1 MGLAK
6 KKKNATPPG
15 VEVPQEYD
23 AMGKYGVKTESKKV
37 KKREALIRILTII
50 LVLMLLFLSLMF
62 ACSSYVNKAGDFT
75 VTMDKDAY
83 NMGII
88 LSETPDFS
96 QSSRFLTGEKC
107 ENMADCTLAWLPD
120 DIDDID
126 GSHNRSN
133 GEEFLA
139 YTFYVKNAGNVD
151 VDYEAEILIDAVSLG
166 VDEAMRVMIFHNGEP
181 TIYAKPQMGT
191 TDKLEENLNDNGE
204 SVYSV
209 DKNFV
214 SNTKI
219 MENEVEMFRAGDID
233 KYTVVVWLEGW
244 DPECV
249 NKILEGEIKM
259 SMKFLCE
266 EADDG
271 DGSSEQV

>member
-1 MGLAK
+1 MAK
-6 KKKNATPPG
+6 KKKNAQPS
-15 VEVPQEYD
+15 EVAMTQESD
-23 AMGKYGVKTESKKV
+23 AMGRYGVKTESKKV

-88 LSETPDFS
+88 LSETEDFK

-107 ENMADCTLAWLPD
+107 VDMLDTTLEWLPD
-120 DIDDID
+120 DLDDID
-126 GSHNRSN
+126 GSHNNSN
-133 GEEFLA
+133 GQSFLA

-151 VDYEAEILIDAVSLG
+151 VDYSAEILIDSVSLG

-181 TIYAKPQMGT
+181 TIYAKPQKGT
-191 TDKLEENLNDNGE
+191 TDKREENLNDNGE
-204 SVYSV
+204 SVYAV

-219 MENEVEMFRAGDID
+219 MENEVKMFRPGDID

-266 EADDG
+266 EAVG
-271 DGSSEQV
+271 SDGSSAKA

>member
-1 MGLAK
+1 MAK
-6 KKKNATPPG
+6 KKKNAQPS
-15 VEVPQEYD
+15 EVAMTQEYD
-23 AMGKYGVKTESKKV
+23 AMGRYGVKSESKKV
-37 KKREALIRILTII
+37 KKREALIRILTIV

-88 LSETPDFS
+88 LSETKDFK

-107 ENMADCTLAWLPD
+107 VDMLDTTLEWLPD
-120 DIDDID
+120 DLDDID
-126 GSHNRSN
+126 GSHNNTN
-133 GEEFLA
+133 GQSFLA

-151 VDYEAEILIDAVSLG
+151 VDYSAEILIDSVSLG
-166 VDEAMRVMIFHNGEP
+166 VDEAMRVMVFHNGEP
-181 TIYAKPQMGT
+181 TIYAKPQQGT
-191 TDKLEENLNDNGE
+191 TDKREENLNDNGE
-204 SVYSV
+204 SVYGV

-214 SNTKI
+214 SNTKV
-219 MENEVEMFRAGDID
+219 MENEVKMFRPGDID

-266 EADDG
+266 EAEG
-271 DGSSEQV
+271 SDGSSAKA

>member
-1 MGLAK
+1 MAK
-6 KKKNATPPG
+6 KKKNAQPS
-15 VEVPQEYD
+15 EVAMTQEYD
-23 AMGKYGVKTESKKV
+23 AMGRYGVKSESKKV
-37 KKREALIRILTII
+37 KKREALIRILTIV

-88 LSETPDFS
+88 LSETKDFK

-107 ENMADCTLAWLPD
+107 VDMLDTTLEWLPD
-120 DIDDID
+120 DLDDID
-126 GSHNRSN
+126 GSHNNTN
-133 GEEFLA
+133 GQSFLA

-151 VDYEAEILIDAVSLG
+151 VDYSAEILIDSVSLG
-166 VDEAMRVMIFHNGEP
+166 VDEAMRVMVFHNGEP
-181 TIYAKPQMGT
+181 TIYAKPQQGT
-191 TDKLEENLNDNGE
+191 TDKREENLNDNGE
-204 SVYSV
+204 NVYDV

-214 SNTKI
+214 SNTKV
-219 MENEVEMFRAGDID
+219 MENEVKMFRPGDID

-266 EADDG
+266 EAEG
-271 DGSSEQV
+271 SDGSSAKA

>member
-1 MGLAK
+1 MAK
-6 KKKNATPPG
+6 KKKNAQPS
-15 VEVPQEYD
+15 EVAMTQEYD
-23 AMGKYGVKTESKKV
+23 AMGRYGVKSESKKV
-37 KKREALIRILTII
+37 KKREALIRILTIV

-88 LSETPDFS
+88 LSETEDFK

-107 ENMADCTLAWLPD
+107 VDMLDTTLEWLPD
-120 DIDDID
+120 DLDDID
-126 GSHNRSN
+126 GSHNNTN
-133 GEEFLA
+133 GQSFLA

-151 VDYEAEILIDAVSLG
+151 VDYSAEILIDSVSLG
-166 VDEAMRVMIFHNGEP
+166 VDEAMRVMVFHNGEP
-181 TIYAKPQMGT
+181 TIYAKPQQGT
-191 TDKLEENLNDNGE
+191 TDKREENLNDNGE
-204 SVYSV
+204 SVYAV

-214 SNTKI
+214 SNTKV
-219 MENEVEMFRAGDID
+219 MENEVKMFRPGDID

-266 EADDG
+266 EAEG
-271 DGSSEQV
+271 SDGSSAKA

>member
-1 MGLAK
+1 MAK
-6 KKKNATPPG
+6 KKKNAQPS
-15 VEVPQEYD
+15 EVAMTQEYD
-23 AMGKYGVKTESKKV
+23 AMGRYGVKSESKKV
-37 KKREALIRILTII
+37 KKREALIRILTIV

-88 LSETPDFS
+88 LSETKDFK

-107 ENMADCTLAWLPD
+107 VDMLDTTLEWLPD
-120 DIDDID
+120 DLDDID
-126 GSHNRSN
+126 GSHNNTN
-133 GEEFLA
+133 GQSFLA

-151 VDYEAEILIDAVSLG
+151 VDYSAEILIDSVSLG
-166 VDEAMRVMIFHNGEP
+166 VDEAMRVMVFHNGEP
-181 TIYAKPQMGT
+181 TIYAKPQQGT
-191 TDKLEENLNDNGE
+191 TDKREENLNDNGE
-204 SVYSV
+204 SVYDV

-214 SNTKI
+214 SNTKV
-219 MENEVEMFRAGDID
+219 MENEVKMFRPGDID

-266 EADDG
+266 EAEG
-271 DGSSEQV
+271 SDGSSAKA

>member
-6 KKKNATPPG
+6 KKKIAPPPG
-15 VEVPQEYD
+15 AEVPQGTD
-23 AMGKYGVKTESKKV
+23 AMGKYGVKSESKKV

-83 NMGII
+83 NMGIT
-88 LSETPDFS
+88 LSEKADFM

-107 ENMADCTLAWLPD
+107 VDMLDTTLEWLPD
-120 DIDDID
+120 DLDDID
-126 GSHNRSN
+126 GSHNNSN
-133 GEEFLA
+133 GQSFLA
-139 YTFYVKNAGNVD
+139 YTFYVKNGGTVD
-151 VDYEAEILIDAVSLG
+151 VKYEAEILIDAVSLG
-166 VDEAMRVMIFHNGEP
+166 VDEAMRVMVFRNGEP
-181 TIYAKPQMGT
+181 TIYAKPQKGT
-191 TDKLEENLNDNGE
+191 TDKREENLDDNGV
-204 SVYSV
+204 SRYPI

-214 SNTKI
+214 SSTKV
-219 MENEVEMFRAGDID
+219 MENKVDLFKAGDID

-266 EADDG
+266 EADG
-271 DGSSEQV
+271 SDGSSAEA

>member
-1 MGLAK
+1 MAK
-6 KKKNATPPG
+6 KKKNAQPS
-15 VEVPQEYD
+15 EVAMTQEYD
-23 AMGKYGVKTESKKV
+23 AMGRYGVKSESKKV
-37 KKREALIRILTII
+37 KKREALIRILTIV

-88 LSETPDFS
+88 LSETKDFK

-107 ENMADCTLAWLPD
+107 VDMLDTTLEWLPD
-120 DIDDID
+120 DLDDID
-126 GSHNRSN
+126 GSHNKTN
-133 GEEFLA
+133 GQSFLA

-151 VDYEAEILIDAVSLG
+151 VDYSAEILIDSVSLG
-166 VDEAMRVMIFHNGEP
+166 VDEAMRVMVFHNGEP
-181 TIYAKPQMGT
+181 TIYAKPQQGT
-191 TDKLEENLNDNGE
+191 TDKREENLNDNGE
-204 SVYSV
+204 SVYDV

-214 SNTKI
+214 SNTKV
-219 MENEVEMFRAGDID
+219 MENEVKMFRPGDID

-266 EADDG
+266 EAEG
-271 DGSSEQV
+271 SDGSSAKA

>member
-1 MGLAK
+1 MAK
-6 KKKNATPPG
+6 KKKNAQPS
-15 VEVPQEYD
+15 EVAATQEYD
-23 AMGKYGVKTESKKV
+23 AMGRYGVKSESKKV
-37 KKREALIRILTII
+37 KKREALIRILTIV

-88 LSETPDFS
+88 LSETADFS

-107 ENMADCTLAWLPD
+107 VDMLDTTLEWLPD
-120 DIDDID
+120 DLDDID
-126 GSHNRSN
+126 GSHNKTN
-133 GEEFLA
+133 GQSFLA

-151 VDYEAEILIDAVSLG
+151 VDYSAEILIDSVSLG

-181 TIYAKPQMGT
+181 TIYAKPQKGT
-191 TDKLEENLNDNGE
+191 TDKREENLNDNGE
-204 SVYSV
+204 SVYAV

-214 SNTKI
+214 SNTKV
-219 MENEVEMFRAGDID
+219 MENEVEMFRPGDVD

-266 EADDG
+266 EAEG
-271 DGSSEQV
+271 SDGSSAKA

>member
-1 MGLAK
+1 MAK
-6 KKKNATPPG
+6 KKKNAQPS
-15 VEVPQEYD
+15 EVAMTQEYD
-23 AMGKYGVKTESKKV
+23 AMGRYGVKSESKKV
-37 KKREALIRILTII
+37 KKREALIRILTIV

-88 LSETPDFS
+88 LSETKDFK

-107 ENMADCTLAWLPD
+107 VDMLDTTLEWLPD
-120 DIDDID
+120 DLDDID
-126 GSHNRSN
+126 GSHNNTN
-133 GEEFLA
+133 GQSFLA

-151 VDYEAEILIDAVSLG
+151 VDYSAEILIDSVSLG
-166 VDEAMRVMIFHNGEP
+166 VDEAMRVMVFHNGEP
-181 TIYAKPQMGT
+181 TIYAKPQQGT
-191 TDKLEENLNDNGE
+191 TDKREENLNDNGE
-204 SVYSV
+204 SIYDV

-214 SNTKI
+214 SNTKV
-219 MENEVEMFRAGDID
+219 MENEVKMFRPSDID

-266 EADDG
+266 EAEG
-271 DGSSEQV
+271 SDGSSAKA

>member
-1 MGLAK
+1 MAK
-6 KKKNATPPG
+6 KKKNDMPPAA
-15 VEVPQEYD
+15 EVPQEYD
-23 AMGKYGVKTESKKV
+23 AMGKYGVKSESKKV

-88 LSETPDFS
+88 LSETKDFKN
-96 QSSRFLTGEKC
+96 SSRFLTGEKC
-107 ENMADCTLAWLPD
+107 VDMLDTTLEWLPD
-120 DIDDID
+120 DLDDID
-126 GSHNRSN
+126 GSHNNSN
-133 GEEFLA
+133 GQSFLA
-139 YTFYVKNAGNVD
+139 YTFYVKNGGNVD
-151 VDYEAEILIDAVSLG
+151 VEYTAEINIEAVSLG
-166 VDEAMRVMIFHNGEP
+166 VDEAMRVMVFHNGEP
-181 TIYAKPQMGT
+181 TIYAKPQKGT
-191 TDKLEENLNDNGE
+191 TDKLELNLNDRGE
-204 SVYSV
+204 SEYSV

-214 SNTKI
+214 TNTKV
-219 MENEVEMFRAGDID
+219 MENKVDLFKAGDID
-233 KYTVVVWLEGW
+233 KYTVVIWLEGW

-259 SMKFLCE
+259 SMDFFCE

-271 DGSSEQV
+271 DGSSAKA

>member
-1 MGLAK
+1 MAK
-6 KKKNATPPG
+6 KKKNAQPS
-15 VEVPQEYD
+15 EVAMTQEYD
-23 AMGKYGVKTESKKV
+23 AMGRYGVKSESKKV
-37 KKREALIRILTII
+37 KKREALIRILTIV

-88 LSETPDFS
+88 LSETKDFK

-107 ENMADCTLAWLPD
+107 VDMLDTTLEWLPD
-120 DIDDID
+120 DLDDID
-126 GSHNRSN
+126 GSHNNTN
-133 GEEFLA
+133 GQSFLA

-151 VDYEAEILIDAVSLG
+151 VDYAAEILIDSVSLG
-166 VDEAMRVMIFHNGEP
+166 VDEAMRVMVFHNGEP
-181 TIYAKPQMGT
+181 TIYAKPQQGT
-191 TDKLEENLNDNGE
+191 TDKREENLNDNGE
-204 SVYSV
+204 SVYDV

-214 SNTKI
+214 SNTKV
-219 MENEVEMFRAGDID
+219 MENEVKMFRPGDID

-266 EADDG
+266 EAEG
-271 DGSSEQV
+271 SDGSSAKA

>member
-1 MGLAK
+1 MAK
-6 KKKNATPPG
+6 KKKNAQPS
-15 VEVPQEYD
+15 EVAMTQEYD
-23 AMGKYGVKTESKKV
+23 AMGRYGVKSESKKV
-37 KKREALIRILTII
+37 KKREALIRILTIV

-88 LSETPDFS
+88 LSETKDFK

-107 ENMADCTLAWLPD
+107 VDMRDTTLEWLPD
-120 DIDDID
+120 DLDDID
-126 GSHNRSN
+126 GSHNNTN
-133 GEEFLA
+133 GQSFLA

-151 VDYEAEILIDAVSLG
+151 VDYSAEILIDSVSLG
-166 VDEAMRVMIFHNGEP
+166 VDEAMRVMVFHNGEP
-181 TIYAKPQMGT
+181 TIYAKPQQGT
-191 TDKLEENLNDNGE
+191 TDKREENLNDNGE
-204 SVYSV
+204 SVYDV

-214 SNTKI
+214 SNTKV
-219 MENEVEMFRAGDID
+219 MENEVKMFRPGDID

-266 EADDG
+266 EAEG
-271 DGSSEQV
+271 SDGSSAKA

>member
-1 MGLAK
+1 MAK
-6 KKKNATPPG
+6 KKKNELPPG
-15 VEVPQEYD
+15 VEVPAGYD

-62 ACSSYVNKAGDFT
+62 ACSSYINKAGDFT

-88 LSETPDFS
+88 LSETKDFKN
-96 QSSRFLTGEKC
+96 SSRFLTGDKC
-107 ENMADCTLAWLPD
+107 VDMLDTTLDWLPD
-120 DIDDID
+120 DLDSID
-126 GSHNRSN
+126 GSHNNSN
-133 GEEFLA
+133 GQSFLA
-139 YTFYVKNAGNVD
+139 YTFYVKNGGTVD
-151 VDYEAEILIDAVSLG
+151 VEYTAEIKIEAVSLG
-166 VDEAMRVMIFHNGEP
+166 VDEAMRVMVFHNGEP
-181 TIYAKPQMGT
+181 TIYAKPQKGT
-191 TDKLEENLNDNGE
+191 TDKKEQNLNDLGE

-214 SNTKI
+214 SNTKV
-219 MENEVEMFRAGDID
+219 MENKVDLFKAGEID

-259 SMKFLCE
+259 SMNFFAE
-266 EADDG
+266 EVDG
-271 DGSSEQV
+271 SDGSSKS

>member
-1 MGLAK
+1 MAK
-6 KKKNATPPG
+6 KKKNAQPS
-15 VEVPQEYD
+15 EVAMTQESD
-23 AMGKYGVKTESKKV
+23 AMGRYGVKTESKKV

-88 LSETPDFS
+88 LSETEDFK

-107 ENMADCTLAWLPD
+107 VDMLDTTLEWLPD
-120 DIDDID
+120 DLDDID
-126 GSHNRSN
+126 GSHNNSN
-133 GEEFLA
+133 GQSFLA

-151 VDYEAEILIDAVSLG
+151 VDYSAEILIDSVSLG

-181 TIYAKPQMGT
+181 TIYAKPQKGT
-191 TDKLEENLNDNGE
+191 TDKREENLNDNGE
-204 SVYSV
+204 SVYAV

-219 MENEVEMFRAGDID
+219 MENEVKMFRPGDID

-266 EADDG
+266 EAEG
-271 DGSSEQV
+271 SDGSSAKA

>member
-1 MGLAK
+1 MAK
-6 KKKNATPPG
+6 KKKNAQPS
-15 VEVPQEYD
+15 EVAMTQEYD
-23 AMGKYGVKTESKKV
+23 AMGRYGVKSESKKV
-37 KKREALIRILTII
+37 KKREALIRILTIV

-88 LSETPDFS
+88 LSETKDFK

-107 ENMADCTLAWLPD
+107 VDMLDTTLEWLPD
-120 DIDDID
+120 DLDDID
-126 GSHNRSN
+126 GSHNNTN
-133 GEEFLA
+133 GQSFLA

-151 VDYEAEILIDAVSLG
+151 VDYSAEILIDSVSLG
-166 VDEAMRVMIFHNGEP
+166 VDEAMRVMVFHNGEP
-181 TIYAKPQMGT
+181 TIYAKPQQGT
-191 TDKLEENLNDNGE
+191 TDKREENLNDNGE
-204 SVYSV
+204 SVYDV

-214 SNTKI
+214 SNTKV
-219 MENEVEMFRAGDID
+219 MENEVKMFRPGDID

-266 EADDG
+266 EAE
-271 DGSSEQV
+271 GSDRSSAKA

>member
-1 MGLAK
+1 MAK
-6 KKKNATPPG
+6 KKKNAQPS
-15 VEVPQEYD
+15 EVAATQEYD
-23 AMGKYGVKTESKKV
+23 AMGRYGVKSESKKV
-37 KKREALIRILTII
+37 KKREALIRILTIV

-88 LSETPDFS
+88 LSETADFS

-107 ENMADCTLAWLPD
+107 VDMLDTTLEWLPD
-120 DIDDID
+120 DLDDID
-126 GSHNRSN
+126 GSHNNTN
-133 GEEFLA
+133 GQSFLA

-151 VDYEAEILIDAVSLG
+151 VDYSAEILIDSVSLG

-181 TIYAKPQMGT
+181 TIYAKPQKGT
-191 TDKLEENLNDNGE
+191 TDKREENLNDNGE
-204 SVYSV
+204 SVYAV

-214 SNTKI
+214 SNTKV
-219 MENEVEMFRAGDID
+219 MENEVEMFRPGDVD

-266 EADDG
+266 EAEG
-271 DGSSEQV
+271 SDGSSAKA